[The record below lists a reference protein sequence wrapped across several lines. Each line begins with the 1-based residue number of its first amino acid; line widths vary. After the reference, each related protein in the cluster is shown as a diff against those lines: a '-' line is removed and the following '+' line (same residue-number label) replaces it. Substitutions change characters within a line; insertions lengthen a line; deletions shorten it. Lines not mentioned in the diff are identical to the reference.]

1 MKTFPKSKY
10 SFKQSLS
17 MLFFYTKSNKLF
29 MQTDSR
35 AVWKKNTVGTPIR
48 GLRRQCRV
56 LLIQLLTM
64 FSQLVSACFI
74 SLEGGVTAPVSKQP
88 HKCQTENLLS
98 GILKLSAHS
107 WKSKYS
113 PARPTNAY
121 LKWERLLLWEGD
133 AWAHFHT
140 LKSGY
145 NTPCYLMFIQSL
157 E

>member
-56 LLIQLLTM
+56 LLIQLLTCLLHITGGGSNSTSLQTT
-64 FSQLVSACFI
+64 SQVSD
-74 SLEGGVTAPVSKQP
+74 G
-88 HKCQTENLLS
+88 
-98 GILKLSAHS
+98 
-107 WKSKYS
+107 KSFVWH
-113 PARPTNAY
+113 P
-121 LKWERLLLWEGD
+121 
-133 AWAHFHT
+133 
-140 LKSGY
+140 
-145 NTPCYLMFIQSL
+145 
-157 E
+157 